1 MRSRIS
7 SKLIFCKLCEILG
20 CCVPASPVIVVRK
33 VRVYLMFH
41 DGAVATVDIMAAI
54 EEQAGK
60 DLDGALACTLKEQAE
75 AGNPAVP
82 AAVKE
87 QTEEFM
93 LELMKRASINFSVC
107 SVTAVGMA
115 TLSASVCSF

>member
-1 MRSRIS
+1 
-7 SKLIFCKLCEILG
+7 
-20 CCVPASPVIVVRK
+20 
-33 VRVYLMFH
+33 MFH
-41 DGAVATVDIMAAI
+41 DGAVAAAGIMAAI

-60 DLDGALACTLKEQAE
+60 DLVGALACTLKEQAE
-75 AGNPAVP
+75 AGNSAVL

-87 QTEEFM
+87 QTEAFM

-115 TLSASVCSF
+115 TSSASVCSF